1 MMEMTEKINR
11 IKEIIVGNYHPDKII
26 LFGSWAR
33 GDADEQSDIDILVI
47 SDREKDLPR
56 YRRGLDVRIKL
67 SEVDTPKDILFY
79 THADIGRWIGVKHT
93 FVNEV
98 LNEGKVLYER

>member
-1 MMEMTEKINR
+1 MEISEKINR
-11 IKEIIVGNYHPDKII
+11 IKEIIVENYHPDKII
-26 LFGSWAR
+26 LFGSCAR

-67 SEVDTPKDILFY
+67 SEVETPKDILFLY
-79 THADIGRWIGVKHT
+79 TRRYWTLGWCQAYICQRSPQGRQGS
-93 FVNEV
+93 
-98 LNEGKVLYER
+98 L